1 VSPRPIHPKREH
13 RGQQVNARKKEGHMA
28 DTKKTEAVLES
39 VQSLYTEHFE
49 TVRNS
54 GVEAF
59 KKCQAVYRKYLDSLA
74 EISRESPYPQA
85 ARNYLEGLQTSWATQ
100 DAHRYAAIN
109 REYLSAVEQSQL
121 TLQKRHEEA
130 YRDFVEQL
138 RHVAANTEKSQ
149 RVEFEN
155 FIKGIQNAFARIDI
169 KSADVATVAK
179 VGEGIVAAAYLRA
192 MCP

>member
-1 VSPRPIHPKREH
+1 MNPRSVGPGREH
-13 RGQQVNARKKEGHMA
+13 RGKPVMSKKKEDHMA
-28 DTKKTEAVLES
+28 DTKKAGAVLES

-49 TVRNS
+49 TVRNAN
-54 GVEAF
+54 VEAF
-59 KKCQAVYRKYLDSLA
+59 KRCQTVYRKYLDSLA
-74 EISRESPYPQA
+74 DISRDSPYLQA
-85 ARNYLEGLQTSWATQ
+85 ARNYAEGLQTAWATQ

-109 REYLSAVEQSQL
+109 REYLSSVEQSQL

-138 RHVAANTEKSQ
+138 RNIAASTEKSQ
-149 RVEFEN
+149 RDEFES

-169 KSADVATVAK
+169 KSADIATVAK

-192 MCP
+192 MRP